1 MRKIL
6 LIEDYE
12 PTVEMIQLFLKMHD
26 YEVEVAYNGQEGLQK
41 APQAD
46 LILLDV
52 MMPGMDG
59 LEVCRKLKSAEA
71 TKNIPV
77 IIVSI
82 KADDLGKEGR
92 EIGATAYL
100 AKPFEPEKLLSLIR
114 RYLPG

>member
-6 LIEDYE
+6 LIEDNK
-12 PTVEMIQLFLKMHD
+12 PTVEMIQLFLKLHD
-26 YEVEVAYNGQEGLQK
+26 YEVEVAYNGKDGLQM
-41 APQAD
+41 APNAD
-46 LILLDV
+46 LVLLDV
-52 MMPGMDG
+52 MMPEMDG
-59 LEVCRKLKSAEA
+59 LEVCRRLKSSAE

-100 AKPFEPEKLLSLIR
+100 AKPFDPEKLLSLIK